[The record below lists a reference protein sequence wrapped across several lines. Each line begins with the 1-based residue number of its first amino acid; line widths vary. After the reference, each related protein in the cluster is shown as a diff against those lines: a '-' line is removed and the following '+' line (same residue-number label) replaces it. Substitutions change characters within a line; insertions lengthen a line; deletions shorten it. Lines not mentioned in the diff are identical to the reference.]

1 MGRLLLE
8 PGAGIRAFGASVSR
22 PAGYAAPGIELP
34 EGTVP
39 PREILLG
46 RIRLARAGDA
56 GAQELVLATL
66 AAVLEASAGHRR
78 VALDALGISR
88 HVFFTLL
95 REPWAQGIVSQWP
108 AETGGALHEAR
119 IAEQKR
125 LAKNDAAK
133 ARRAAAKAKTQAQAG
148 Q

>member
-1 MGRLLLE
+1 M
-8 PGAGIRAFGASVSR
+8 SR

-34 EGTVP
+34 EGAVP

-46 RIRLARAGDA
+46 RLRLARAGDL
-56 GAQELVLATL
+56 GARELVLATL
-66 AAVLEASAGHRR
+66 GAVLDAAQGHRR

-88 HVFFTLL
+88 HVFFALL
-95 REPWAQGIVSQWP
+95 REPWAQGVVARWP

-119 IAEQKR
+119 VAEQKR
-125 LAKNDAAK
+125 RAKNAAAK
-133 ARRAAAKAKTQAQAG
+133 ARRAEAKAKAQAQAG

>member
-1 MGRLLLE
+1 M
-8 PGAGIRAFGASVSR
+8 SR

-46 RIRLARAGDA
+46 RIRLARAGDS
-56 GAQELVLATL
+56 GARELVLATL
-66 AAVLEASAGHRR
+66 AAVLEAAAGHRR

-95 REPWAQGIVSQWP
+95 REPWAHGVVSRWP

-119 IAEQKR
+119 VAERKR
-125 LAKNDAAK
+125 LEEKRQLKNAAAR
-133 ARRAAAKAKTQAQAG
+133 ARRAAAKAQAQAQAG

>member
-1 MGRLLLE
+1 M
-8 PGAGIRAFGASVSR
+8 SR

-34 EGTVP
+34 VGTVP

-46 RIRLARAGDA
+46 RIRLARAGDQ
-56 GAQELVLATL
+56 GARELVIATL
-66 AAVLEASAGHRR
+66 AAV
-78 VALDALGISR
+78 LDALGISR
-88 HVFFTLL
+88 HVFFALL
-95 REPWAQGIVSQWP
+95 REPWAHGVVARWP

-125 LAKNDAAK
+125 REKNAAAK
-133 ARRAAAKAKTQAQAG
+133 ARRAAAKAQAQAQAG

>member
-1 MGRLLLE
+1 MQQAPRPRLGK
-8 PGAGIRAFGASVSR
+8 PRGAGVSR
-22 PAGYAAPGIELP
+22 PAGYAAPKLSLP
-34 EGTVP
+34 PGTVP

-56 GAQELVLATL
+56 GAQELVLSTL
-66 AAVLEASAGHRR
+66 AAVLEAAAGHRR

-95 REPWAQGIVSQWP
+95 REPWAQEVVAQWP

-119 IAEQKR
+119 LAERKR
-125 LAKNDAAK
+125 LAKNARAAE
-133 ARRAAAKAKTQAQAG
+133 RRAQKQKTHKALD
-148 Q
+148 

>member
-1 MGRLLLE
+1 M
-8 PGAGIRAFGASVSR
+8 SR

-34 EGTVP
+34 EGAVP

-46 RIRLARAGDA
+46 RIRLARAGDQ
-56 GAQELVLATL
+56 GARELVLATL
-66 AAVLEASAGHRR
+66 GAVLDAARGHRR

-88 HVFFTLL
+88 HVFFALL
-95 REPWAQGIVSQWP
+95 REPWAQGIVARWP

-119 IAEQKR
+119 VAEQKR
-125 LAKNDAAK
+125 RAKNAAAK
-133 ARRAAAKAKTQAQAG
+133 ARRAEAKAKAQAQAG

>member
-1 MGRLLLE
+1 
-8 PGAGIRAFGASVSR
+8 VSR

-46 RIRLARAGDA
+46 RIRLARAGDS
-56 GAQELVLATL
+56 GARELVLATL
-66 AAVLEASAGHRR
+66 AAVLEAAAGHRR

-95 REPWAQGIVSQWP
+95 REPWAHGVVSQWP

-119 IAEQKR
+119 VAERKR
-125 LAKNDAAK
+125 LAKNARAAE
-133 ARRAAAKAKTQAQAG
+133 RRAAKRAQRLAWELG
-148 Q
+148 